1 MAKYSTAS
9 LAIKV
14 EHLELAYLFSK
25 MHIKLVIKSLEP
37 NTDFLTSKIAFD
49 YISTVYTS
57 LSDSCLVYRFNFYQD
72 K

>member
-1 MAKYSTAS
+1 VVNVAGMAKYSTVS

-14 EHLELAYLFSK
+14 ELLELAYLFSK

-37 NTDFLTSKIAFD
+37 LYKH
-49 YISTVYTS
+49 S
-57 LSDSCLVYRFNFYQD
+57 LKEKKYVL